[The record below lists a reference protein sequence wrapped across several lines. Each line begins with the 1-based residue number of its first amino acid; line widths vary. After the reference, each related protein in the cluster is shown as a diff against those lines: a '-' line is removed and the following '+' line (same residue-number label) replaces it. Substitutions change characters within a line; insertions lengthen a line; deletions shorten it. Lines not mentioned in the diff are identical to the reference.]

1 MRNFLII
8 VISLLGLSSCIV
20 DGFDT
25 SPSAQPTFSTGT
37 EGLDMGLY
45 YSGIPSPTSNLRII
59 NPNRK
64 LINLSEVRLRSGEY
78 FRINVD
84 GQSGSVFRDVEVRPR
99 DSVYV
104 FVECTL
110 PAPQSAEP
118 VAYEDW
124 LDVTTNGV
132 TKSVRI
138 TASAQRVNLIRRLT
152 VSGDSR
158 LSAEVPTLIY
168 DTLRV
173 ASGATLTIEPGATLL
188 FHDRAALVVDGTLVS
203 IGSAGQPIE
212 MRGDRTNNVV
222 ADISFE
228 VMSNQWEG
236 VRFTSDSRGNQLAY
250 TSIINT
256 RQGVSVDSLADLT
269 LVNSRL
275 YNSGGRQLTAADS
288 TAVTALGC
296 EISNAADA
304 LLYLGAGK
312 FVFDRATIANW
323 YLFKWPSEEI
333 IVFANPEATTADF
346 ANSIIYG
353 RDTPINDYSEPAT
366 RDIWFRRCLFAV
378 GGSNDDRYIDCLW
391 ETDPLLQY
399 SLEDYTFTYIPAA
412 DSPAID
418 AANPEFDSPALPA
431 DDRFGR
437 PRGLTLGAYA
447 PAP

>member
-1 MRNFLII
+1 MKNLLIAI
-8 VISLLGLSSCIV
+8 ICLLGLSGCIV

-25 SPSAQPTFSTGT
+25 SPSAQPTFSTGA

-84 GQSGSVFRDVEVRPR
+84 GQSGKIFNNVEIRPN

-110 PAPQSAEP
+110 PSPQSAEP
-118 VAYEDW
+118 TPYEDW
-124 LDVTTNGV
+124 LEVTTNGV

-138 TASAQRVNLIRRLT
+138 TASAQRVNLIRRMT
-152 VSGDSR
+152 ITDNFTMSS
-158 LSAEVPTLIY
+158 EVPNLIY

-173 ASGATLTIEPGATLL
+173 ASGATLTIPPGAKLL
-188 FHDRAALVVDGTLVS
+188 FHDRAALVVDGTLLS
-203 IGSAGQPIE
+203 IGSAQEPIE

-236 VRFTSDSRGNQLAY
+236 VRFSTSSRNNRLAY
-250 TSIINT
+250 TSIVNT
-256 RQGVSVDSLADLT
+256 CQGVSVDSLADLT
-269 LVNSRL
+269 MVNSRL
-275 YNSGGRQLTAADS
+275 YNSGARQLAAADS
-288 TAVTALGC
+288 TTVTALGC

-312 FVFDRATIANW
+312 FLFDRATIANW

-333 IVFANPEATTADF
+333 IVFTNPESTVADF

-353 RDTPINDYSEPAT
+353 RDAPINDYSDPMT
-366 RDIWFRRCLFAV
+366 RDIWFGRCMFAV

-399 SLEDYTFTYIPAA
+399 SLTDYTFTYIPAS

-418 AANPEFDSPALPA
+418 AADPAFDSPAMPA